1 MSWDFAVVGFLVL
14 ASLRG
19 FWRGMFRELGSLA
32 GCLAGVTVAWRIAQ
46 PVAEQLRAGVPG
58 AASEFDAALVF
69 LGVFVGFWVAGGVL
83 GWAFEKL
90 VRSPIALWLSGLG
103 GLLLGSLKGAAIAGA
118 CLVFAQLF
126 VPQAASQLDQSPV
139 AGWLTRTTAVA
150 AMWLV
155 QSSLEPR

>member
-1 MSWDFAVVGFLVL
+1 
-14 ASLRG
+14 
-19 FWRGMFRELGSLA
+19 MFRELGSLV
-32 GCLAGVTVAWRIAQ
+32 GCLVGIVVAWRMAR
-46 PVAEQLRAGVPG
+46 PWAEHLRAGVPG

-69 LGVFVGFWVAGGVL
+69 LGVFVAFWVAGGVL

-90 VRSPIALWLSGLG
+90 VRSPVALWLSGVG
-103 GLLLGSLKGAAIAGA
+103 GLLLGVLKGAAIAGA

-139 AGWLTRTTAVA
+139 ASWLTRTTTVA

-155 QSSLEPR
+155 QSGLEPR